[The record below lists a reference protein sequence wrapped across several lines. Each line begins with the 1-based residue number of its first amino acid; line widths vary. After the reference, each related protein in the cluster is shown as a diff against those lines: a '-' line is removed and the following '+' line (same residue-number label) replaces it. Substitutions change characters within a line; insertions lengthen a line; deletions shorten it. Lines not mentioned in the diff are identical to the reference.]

1 MPSSV
6 VEVRRLYTQAEE
18 VAIIAAVHD
27 ALVAA
32 FAIPAADKRVR
43 LLVHEPHRFACP
55 SNLESPERATLVTI
69 DCVAGR
75 PIEAKRDLYAE
86 IVGRLA
92 ACGIP
97 ADHVTILLREGGP
110 DNWGVRGGQAMC
122 DVDPR
127 FKGKY

>member
-1 MPSSV
+1 MPSTV
-6 VEVRRLYTQAEE
+6 VEIRRSYPQAEE
-18 VAIIAAVHD
+18 VAIIDAVHD

-32 FAIPAADKRVR
+32 FGVPAADKRVR

-55 SNLESPERATLVTI
+55 ESLARPELATIVTV
-69 DCVAGR
+69 DAVTGR
-75 PIEAKRDLYAE
+75 PIETKRHFYRE
-86 IVGRLA
+86 VVERLA
-92 ACGIP
+92 VCGIP

-127 FKGKY
+127 FAGKY

>member
-1 MPSSV
+1 MPSTV
-6 VEVRRLYTQAEE
+6 VEIRRSYTQTEE
-18 VAIIAAVHD
+18 VAIVDAVHD

-32 FAIPAADKRVR
+32 FGVPPANRQVR
-43 LLVHEPHRFACP
+43 LIVHEPHRFACAEG
-55 SNLESPERATLVTI
+55 LQQPELATVVTE
-69 DCVAGR
+69 DAVAGR
-75 PIEAKRDLYAE
+75 PVETKRTFYRE
-86 IVGRLA
+86 IVERLG

-127 FKGKY
+127 FAGKY